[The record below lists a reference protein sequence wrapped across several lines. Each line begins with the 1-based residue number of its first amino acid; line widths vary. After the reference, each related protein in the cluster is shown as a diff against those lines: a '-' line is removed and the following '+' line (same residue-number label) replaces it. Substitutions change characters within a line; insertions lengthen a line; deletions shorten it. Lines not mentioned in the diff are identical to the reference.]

1 MGIDLATWRAR
12 IGLNCCNMCHP
23 LQTRWRSSGG
33 QLYQPGVASWGVG
46 EVMNDTPLVLK
57 GCMTVVALTLILQY
71 VVHSWSK
78 LKGKGGGGK
87 VHCHWRESA
96 YRLRE
101 TVDGGGTLLLRA
113 IVVVIPLLL
122 VIAGDVET
130 NPGPEGGRGGCNTVD
145 GVVLI
150 NLQKQ
155 KIKMFLFT
163 YTEPTLKAL
172 VNELHPVCASWFM
185 IGLELNIP
193 YNDLICF
200 REKHSDFSYAMC
212 EMLNHWLKAADDPP
226 PSWEAVVTALRSP
239 LVNERNV
246 ATQLESK
253 YCAPVQHT
261 MDESKCQPAKTERS
275 KGINNFKKD
284 FVLSSYGGG
293 TGQEMRSALFSL

>member
-12 IGLNCCNMCHP
+12 IGLNYYHKSHP

-33 QLYQPGVASWGVG
+33 RLYQLGVG
-46 EVMNDTPLVLK
+46 EVINDTPLVLK
-57 GCMTVVALTLILQY
+57 GCMTVIALSLILQY
-71 VVHSWSK
+71 IVHFWPK
-78 LKGKGGGGK
+78 LRGRGGGGK
-87 VHCHWRESA
+87 VRCLWPRTGSTSQV
-96 YRLRE
+96 R
-101 TVDGGGTLLLRA
+101 TVGGGGILLLRV

-172 VNELHPVCASWFM
+172 VNELHPVCAIWFM